1 VLAARDVD
9 EALRLAADHLGPID
23 LLLTDVVMPK
33 ANGRRVA
40 ERLRLL
46 RPGLRVVFMSGY
58 TEDAIVH
65 HGVLEPGIVL
75 LEKPFTEQD
84 LARTVRTM
92 LDTAPAITS

>member
-1 VLAARDVD
+1 
-9 EALRLAADHLGPID
+9 ADHLGPID